1 MQKISLALAISLM
14 IVSAVAGIGIG
25 YWLTPQYSLS
35 MYDKNAMDLGQPD
48 KWIDLRY
55 IDAMIAHHRGAM
67 LLAERAKESQRPEI
81 RDLADAILKDEPK
94 NIDELYR
101 WKKAWYGDSRSVRE
115 PLVAKLG
122 SVDKTFDLRF
132 LNALIAHHRYG
143 ILMTREI
150 RLKSSRSEV
159 LDNADA
165 VEQFLSQGIIM
176 LRTWRTQWYN
186 VTEPQ
191 PMPLP

>member
-35 MYDKNAMDLGQPD
+35 MYDKNSMDLGQPD
-48 KWIDLRY
+48 KWVDLRY
-55 IDAMIAHHRGAM
+55 IDAMIAHHRGAI
-67 LLAERAKESQRPEI
+67 LLAEEAQKSERPEI
-81 RDLADAILKDEPK
+81 RDLAASILKDEPK

-101 WKKAWYGDSRSVRE
+101 WKKAWYNDSRTVRD
-115 PLVAKLG
+115 PQVPRLG
-122 SVDKTFDLRF
+122 PVDKTFDLRF
-132 LNALIAHHRYG
+132 LNALIAHHRNG

-150 RLKSSRSEV
+150 RLKSSRPEI

-165 VEQFLSQGIIM
+165 VEQFLTNSIAM
-176 LRTWRTQWYN
+176 LRSWRTKWYH

-191 PMPLP
+191 PLPLP

>member
-1 MQKISLALAISLM
+1 MQKISLSLAIALM

-35 MYDKNAMDLGQPD
+35 MYDKNSMDLGQPD
-48 KWIDLRY
+48 KWVDLRY

-67 LLAERAKESQRPEI
+67 MLAEEARQSPRQEI
-81 RDLADAILKDEPK
+81 RDLTVEILKDEPK

-101 WKKAWYGDSRSVRE
+101 WKKAWYNDTRSVRD
-115 PLVAKLG
+115 PQVSKLG
-122 SVDKTFDLRF
+122 TVDKTFDLRF
-132 LNALIAHHRYG
+132 LNALIAHHRNG
-143 ILMTREI
+143 IVMTREI
-150 RLKSSRSEV
+150 RLKSSRSEI

-165 VEQFLSQGIIM
+165 VEQFLSGGIAM
-176 LRTWRTQWYN
+176 LRSWRTKWYN

-191 PMPLP
+191 PVPLP